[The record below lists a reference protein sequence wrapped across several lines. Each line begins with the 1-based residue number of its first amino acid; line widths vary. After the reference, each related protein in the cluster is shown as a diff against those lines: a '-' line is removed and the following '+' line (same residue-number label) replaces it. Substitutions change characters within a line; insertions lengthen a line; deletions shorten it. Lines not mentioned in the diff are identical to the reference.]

1 MTASTM
7 PLREGLNLMPRGLRQ
22 CSSAFLVAAC
32 LLCGCADPSSVA
44 TVSGTVT
51 HAGKPVSG
59 VCVQFVPNDK
69 TSPLATGAANEQGRY
84 TLNRPMGKKGCAAG
98 TYSVRLFEQ
107 EPGSLPFT
115 LPAEMATNSTLTFDV
130 KSGTNTFDID
140 IPATASAAARR

>member
-1 MTASTM
+1 MMASTI
-7 PLREGLNLMPRGLRQ
+7 PLREGLNLMPRSLWQ
-22 CSSAFLVAAC
+22 CSSGFLVAAC

-44 TVSGTVT
+44 TVSGIVT

-84 TLNRPMGKKGCAAG
+84 TLNRPMGRKGCAAG
-98 TYSVRLFEQ
+98 AYSVRLFEQ

-115 LPAEMATNSTLTFDV
+115 IPTEMATESKLACDV
-130 KSGTNTFDID
+130 KPGDNTFDID
-140 IPATASAAARR
+140 IPASAPSAVRR